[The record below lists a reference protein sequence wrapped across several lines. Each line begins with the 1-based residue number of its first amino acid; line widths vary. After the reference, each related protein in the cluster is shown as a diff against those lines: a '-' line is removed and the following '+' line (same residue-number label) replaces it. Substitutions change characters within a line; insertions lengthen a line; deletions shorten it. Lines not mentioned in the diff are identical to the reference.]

1 MDFFQFGGVQV
12 LVYILHDQI
21 KWNHVIRYRKF
32 TVKLLSL
39 FLFKYT
45 RTDPQFLKHLSIVNK
60 VKYELT
66 FL

>member
-12 LVYILHDQI
+12 LVYIFHDQI

-39 FLFKYT
+39 LLFKYI